1 MVNCEWFT
9 LRVKTGKENS
19 VKEFKEKEKT
29 EFGIIDEIKDIYIPI
44 KKKIDIVEGK
54 KRIKEKN
61 EYPGYIFI
69 NADMNDQ
76 KVIDLLKITPDLF
89 GHKSSSAKPGLS
101 SQPLSRKDID
111 KLFGTTKAN
120 EPQYKNYLVGDIVKI
135 ISGPFS
141 NFEGKI
147 ISIDEKNQSMVVNV
161 SIFSR
166 DTQIEVLFADV
177 EKF

>member
-1 MVNCEWFT
+1 M
-9 LRVKTGKENS
+9 
-19 VKEFKEKEKT
+19 
-29 EFGIIDEIKDIYIPI
+29 IK
-44 KKKIDIVEGK
+44 
-54 KRIKEKN
+54 RLLKN

-89 GHKSSSAKPGLS
+89 GHKYSSAKPGLS

>member
-19 VKEFKEKEKT
+19 VKEFIEKEKT

-89 GHKSSSAKPGLS
+89 GHKYSSAKPGLS

>member
-1 MVNCEWFT
+1 MNT
-9 LRVKTGKENS
+9 L
-19 VKEFKEKEKT
+19 
-29 EFGIIDEIKDIYIPI
+29 
-44 KKKIDIVEGK
+44 
-54 KRIKEKN
+54 
-61 EYPGYIFI
+61 GYIFI
-69 NADMNDQ
+69 NADMDDQ

-89 GHKSSSAKPGLS
+89 GHKYSSAKPGLS